1 MSQYEE
7 LSRSLRAEEL
17 VCRATRLDGE
27 SAGASMLLWPDGRTS
42 GSLSDPSLDRE
53 MLNHAQSL
61 DDGCESGIL
70 DTSAVAV
77 FFEIFRP
84 PPKLVIV
91 GAVHVAIHLVEIA
104 RRLGFRTVVVDARS
118 AFATEERFPHADE
131 LHVRW
136 PGEALAE
143 MPLGAST
150 YCVFLT
156 HDPKLDEPALE
167 IALEANVAYVGAL
180 GSKRT
185 HAKRVDSLLER
196 GLNEAQIARICA
208 PIGLPLGGRRPE
220 EIAVSIAAQ
229 LVQARYGKL
238 APEHAPLA
246 EESREVAP

>member
-17 VCRATRLDGE
+17 VCRATRLDGDGVGR
-27 SAGASMLLWPDGRTS
+27 SLLAWPDGRTV
-42 GSLSDPSLDRE
+42 GSLGS
-53 MLNHAQSL
+53 ASL
-61 DDGCESGIL
+61 DDEMTALAGGLDEASESGVVE
-70 DTSAVAV
+70 TSAGPV

-84 PPKLVIV
+84 PPKLVVV

-104 RRLGFRTVVVDARS
+104 KRLGFRTVVVDARA
-118 AFATEERFPHADE
+118 AFATAERFPHADE

-143 MPLGAST
+143 MPLGAAS

-167 IALEANVAYVGAL
+167 VALQANVAYVGAL
-180 GSKRT
+180 GSTRT
-185 HAKRVDSLLER
+185 HAKRALSLRER
-196 GLNEAQIARICA
+196 GLSKAQIARICA

-220 EIAVSIAAQ
+220 EIAVSIAAE

-238 APEHAPLA
+238 PPERAPLQA
-246 EESREVAP
+246 TGQGAP

>member
-1 MSQYEE
+1 MSQFEE
-7 LSRSLRAEEL
+7 LSRSLRAEKL
-17 VCRATRLDGE
+17 VFRATRLDGD
-27 SAGASMLLWPDGRTS
+27 ALGASLLIWPDGRTS
-42 GSLSDPSLDRE
+42 GGLGDDALDRQA
-53 MLNHAQSL
+53 LQHAREVDEAS
-61 DDGCESGIL
+61 ESGVVEGL
-70 DTSAVAV
+70 

-104 RRLGFRTVVVDARS
+104 QRLGFRTVVVDARA

-143 MPLGAST
+143 MPLGASS

-156 HDPKLDEPALE
+156 HDPKLDEPAIE
-167 IALEANVAYVGAL
+167 AALQANVAYVGAL

-185 HAKRVDSLLER
+185 HAKRVDSLRER
-196 GLNEAQIARICA
+196 GLSEARIARICA

-238 APEHAPLA
+238 DPEHLPLA
-246 EESREVAP
+246 TAAEEAGA